1 MNSDISQE
9 HAPRSR
15 FEDSTLSDLLITLI
29 NAGYSFEQLRR
40 TTTAQIYSVIQE
52 TADKASSTSQ
62 AQAA

>member
-1 MNSDISQE
+1 MSSDVSQE

-15 FEDSTLSDLLITLI
+15 FEDLALSDLLITLI

-40 TTTAQIYSVIQE
+40 MTMAQLYGVIQE
-52 TADKASSTSQ
+52 AVDKASSTSQ